1 MTRQRWI
8 LMAQLIWRVYGFAI
22 VMALCAII
30 PGCNILYSGHGG
42 IAWIVA
48 LAVFPFTLYR
58 LWRYWL
64 AGDSAGRA
72 SALRFAGV
80 SLLAYLPLSFVA
92 ATLGAGSIER
102 TLGLPVKPLGLWG
115 FYIFP
120 LGLPLMGSF
129 FDL

>member
-8 LMAQLIWRVYGFAI
+8 HLAQLVWRIYGFAI
-22 VMALCAII
+22 VMALCAIV
-30 PGCNILYSGHGG
+30 PGCNFLYSGHGG
-42 IAWIVA
+42 IAWLVA

-58 LWRYWL
+58 LWRNWL
-64 AGDSAGRA
+64 AANSASRA

-92 ATLGAGSIER
+92 AALGAGSIVR
-102 TLGLPVKPLGLWG
+102 TLGLPVKPLSLWA

-120 LGLPLMGSF
+120 LGLPLMGGF

>member
-1 MTRQRWI
+1 MTRQRWVH
-8 LMAQLIWRVYGFAI
+8 LARLVWRIYGFAI

-30 PGCNILYSGHGG
+30 PGCNLLYSGHGG

-58 LWRYWL
+58 LWRNWL
-64 AGDSAGRA
+64 AADSGTRA
-72 SALRFAGV
+72 TALRFACV
-80 SLLAYLPLSFVA
+80 SLFAYFPLSFVA
-92 ATLGAGSIER
+92 ATLGAASIAR
-102 TLGLPVKPLGLWG
+102 TLGLTVRPLGLWA

-120 LGLPLMGSF
+120 FGLPLMGGF

>member
-1 MTRQRWI
+1 MARQRWI
-8 LMAQLIWRVYGFAI
+8 HLAQLVWRVYGFAI

-30 PGCNILYSGHGG
+30 PGCNFLYSGHGG
-42 IAWIVA
+42 IAWMVA

-58 LWRYWL
+58 LWRNWH
-64 AGDSAGRA
+64 AANSANRA

-92 ATLGAGSIER
+92 AALGAASIVR
-102 TLGLPVKPLGLWG
+102 TFGLPVKPLGLWA

-120 LGLPLMGSF
+120 LGLPLMSGL

>member
-8 LMAQLIWRVYGFAI
+8 QLAQLVWRVYGFAI

-30 PGCNILYSGHGG
+30 PGCNFLYSGHGG

-48 LAVFPFTLYR
+48 LAVFPFTVYR
-58 LWRYWL
+58 LWRNWRD
-64 AGDSAGRA
+64 ADSASRA
-72 SALRFAGV
+72 GALRFAGV
-80 SLLAYLPLSFVA
+80 SLLTYLPISFVA
-92 ATLGAGSIER
+92 AALGAESILR
-102 TLGLPVKPLGLWG
+102 TFGLPVMPLGLWA

-120 LGLPLMGSF
+120 LGLPLMGGF

>member
-1 MTRQRWI
+1 MTRQRWVH
-8 LMAQLIWRVYGFAI
+8 LAQLVWRIYGFAI
-22 VMALCAII
+22 VIAFCAII
-30 PGCNILYSGHGG
+30 PGCNFLYSGHGG

-58 LWRYWL
+58 LWRNWL
-64 AGDSAGRA
+64 AANSASRA
-72 SALRFAGV
+72 TALRFAWV

-92 ATLGAGSIER
+92 AALGAVSIAR
-102 TLGLPVKPLGLWG
+102 TFGLPVKPLGLWA

-120 LGLPLMGSF
+120 FGLPLMGGF